1 MTDTTTTAPPAAPSR
16 EVAAPAVD
24 PKTNGH
30 VTKARQFETIPFHTD
45 DGFELNFRRLEPT
58 SGTIPKGPVLMVH
71 GAGMRSDLFCAPIA
85 KTLPR
90 MLSDEGY
97 DVWLLNWRASM
108 DVPANQWT
116 LDDAAVHD
124 YPAAIK
130 KMKSVI
136 ENGPG
141 TAEYKAKKI
150 KAIVHCQGSMAFMMS
165 ICAGRLDDVS
175 LVIANSVGLHPIMP
189 RPTWVK
195 LPLAV
200 NTLGRFIPYFNPQW
214 GLHAPGFWPKV
225 IDWTVRLTHHE
236 CDNPVCKH
244 ASFTYGFGF
253 PAMWFHENL
262 NDETHEWLKAQFG
275 PVPIS
280 MFRQT
285 ADSVAAGQL
294 VSTGKYPCLPALFA
308 TEKPGTHARFVLMTG
323 ELNHTFSTQ
332 AMARTFEYFERHF
345 PGRNTYQKFPGYGHM
360 DVWVGKNAHK
370 DVFPF
375 IVDELNRPD
384 E

>member
-1 MTDTTTTAPPAAPSR
+1 LTDTTAPPAA
-16 EVAAPAVD
+16 AATTAATSTWPV
-24 PKTNGH
+24 
-30 VTKARQFETIPFHTD
+30 FERIDFTTS
-45 DGFELNFRRLEPT
+45 DGIKLNFRRLRPKD
-58 SGTIPKGPVLMVH
+58 GTDPKGPVMMVH
-71 GAGMRSDLFCAPIA
+71 GAGMRWELFRAPIDPDEDV
-85 KTLPR
+85 TLPVK
-90 MLSDEGY
+90 LSEAGY

-116 LDDAAVHD
+116 LDDAAVID
-124 YPAAIK
+124 YPEAVTV
-130 KMKSVI
+130 MQSVLRR
-136 ENGPG
+136 ERRSSNGG
-141 TAEYKAKKI
+141 NQKI

-165 ICAGRLDDVS
+165 ICAGKLGDVS

-285 ADSVAAGQL
+285 ADSVAAGRL
-294 VSTGKYPCLPALFA
+294 VSTGKYACLPALLA
-308 TEKPGTHARFVLMTG
+308 TEKPDTRARFVLMTG

-375 IVDELNRPD
+375 IIDELNRPD